1 MGRHSSDNR
10 TCQHCHKVKSKI
22 GFYRNGG
29 GWANVCKLCNSDD
42 VLFRSYIR
50 MGPGKLE
57 KRIQRLENQYFTA
70 LKAAQKLALVNY

>member
-1 MGRHSSDNR
+1 
-10 TCQHCHKVKSKI
+10 
-22 GFYRNGG
+22 
-29 GWANVCKLCNSDD
+29 
-42 VLFRSYIR
+42 